1 MMSMTCSM
9 HHSATWLAGYIPDLP
24 TPFDNAGEV
33 DLGAFRRLCERQI
46 AAGAT
51 ALVVAE
57 TNGEDSTLDHA
68 EHTALVRIAVRASR
82 GRAAII
88 AGAGSNSTSEAIELT
103 RRAEADSADA
113 VLSVTPYYNKPTQA
127 GLHAHFRAIADSTR
141 VPIILHDVPSRTVRE
156 LSDETVARLAQS
168 PQFVGLRDATGDL
181 ARPQRLRAIT
191 PPTFRLLSG
200 DDTAAPAF
208 LVHGGDGCISITS
221 NVVPDI
227 CRRLYRSCKEG
238 DLQTARAL
246 AMRVGRL
253 TATLTREPT
262 PAPLKYALSLLGL
275 MSPRLRLPLVELADS
290 AKAEVA
296 AAMRI
301 IEEDGKSS
309 PANLL
314 PGIQPRDFIH

>member
-1 MMSMTCSM
+1 MTYSM
-9 HHSATWLAGYIPDLP
+9 HHPATWLAGYIPDLP
-24 TPFDNAGEV
+24 TPFDEGGEV

-46 AAGAT
+46 GAGAK
-51 ALVVAE
+51 ALLVGE

-68 EHTALVRIAVRASR
+68 EHTALVRVAVRTSR

-103 RRAEADSADA
+103 RRAQADGADA

-127 GLHAHFRAIADSTR
+127 GIHAHFRAIADSTR
-141 VPIILHDVPSRTVRE
+141 LPIILHDVPSRTVRE
-156 LSDETVARLAQS
+156 LADDTVARLAES

-181 ARPQRLRAIT
+181 PRSQRLRALT
-191 PPTFRLLSG
+191 PPAFRLLSG

-221 NVVPDI
+221 NVIPEM
-227 CRRLYRSCKEG
+227 CRRLYQCCKEG
-238 DLQTARAL
+238 DLQPARVL

-253 TATLTREPT
+253 TATLARDST
-262 PAPLKYALSLLGL
+262 PAPVKYALSLLGL

-296 AAMRI
+296 AAMKV
-301 IEEDGKSS
+301 IEEDDK
-309 PANLL
+309 LL
-314 PGIQPRDFIH
+314 PVNGFAPGIQPPDSVH

>member
-1 MMSMTCSM
+1 MTFSM
-9 HHSATWLAGYIPDLP
+9 HHPATWLTGYIPDLP
-24 TPFDNAGEV
+24 TPLDNAGEI
-33 DLGAFRRLCERQI
+33 DLGVFRRLCERQI

-51 ALVVAE
+51 ALVVGE
-57 TNGEDSTLDHA
+57 TTGEDSTLDHA
-68 EHTALVRIAVRASR
+68 EHTALVRVAVRASR

-103 RRAEADSADA
+103 RRAEADGADA

-127 GLHAHFRAIADSTR
+127 GIHAHFRAIADNTR
-141 VPIILHDVPSRTVRE
+141 LPIILHDVPSRTVRE
-156 LSDETVARLAQS
+156 LADDTVARLAES

-181 ARPQRLRAIT
+181 ARPQRLRVLT
-191 PPTFRLLSG
+191 GPRFRLLSG

-221 NVVPDI
+221 NVIPEI
-227 CRRLYRSCKEG
+227 CRQLYRSCKEG
-238 DLQTARAL
+238 DLQLARVL

-253 TATLTREPT
+253 TATLSRDST

-275 MSPRLRLPLVELADS
+275 MSPQIRLPLVELAEP

-301 IEEDGKSS
+301 IEEDDK
-309 PANLL
+309 L
-314 PGIQPRDFIH
+314 PPVNGFASNVQPPDSVH